1 MNLESKQNLR
11 IAQLAMHTA
20 IREKINS
27 LHKEDKLNDFSNNNT
42 DNVFNKQNSI
52 RRSSSISRFRSFTI
66 SSDPLQ
72 PLANHS
78 YIYSHNLPYSKH
90 ISNQSHPSNS
100 TNRRCTPSSI
110 TSIIP
115 LRPPP
120 FHFCASRTCP
130 SSLIYRKWHPHI
142 RRRLPNMLFLVN
154 HMAWTS
160 RIVRISMEW
169 ATLPPEGSR

>member
-1 MNLESKQNLR
+1 MNLESKQNRR

-27 LHKEDKLNDFSNNNT
+27 LHKED
-42 DNVFNKQNSI
+42 NSTT
-52 RRSSSISRFRSFTI
+52 SATTT
-66 SSDPLQ
+66 LTM
-72 PLANHS
+72 
-78 YIYSHNLPYSKH
+78 YSTH

-130 SSLIYRKWHPHI
+130 SSLIYRKWHRHI

-154 HMAWTS
+154 HMALDIEN
-160 RIVRISMEW
+160 RAHLDGVGNV
-169 ATLPPEGSR
+169 ATGRFPVTLDVAALQALDHIG